1 MSRRLSIPGTGRRRI
16 WYWDAGKRGRLL
28 LSLDALNHVDDYSGT
43 LGSVRKNK
51 TKKSLNCH
59 TVSCKV
65 PSKNNNNKQTKK
77 LVDWSVEGEW
87 PKSVNSRRLYRAASF
102 EREFQSLM
110 VSAGKK
116 ESPLYC
122 VVVVMR
128 LRCWQWV
135 RRWCCGGDEAMVLTV
150 GAALVL
156 WWWWGYGVDSGCG
169 AGVVVVMRLRCWP
182 WVRRWC
188 CGGDEA
194 KARS

>member
-1 MSRRLSIPGTGRRRI
+1 MSRRLSIPGTGRRRT

-65 PSKNNNNKQTKK
+65 PSKNNNKQTKK

-87 PKSVNSRRLYRAASF
+87 PKSVNSRCLYRAASF

-135 RRWCCGGDEAMVLTV
+135 RRW
-150 GAALVL
+150 
-156 WWWWGYGVDSGCG
+156 WWGYGVDSGCG
-169 AGVVVVMRLRCWP
+169 AGVVVVMRLWCWQ

-194 KARS
+194 KVLTVGAALVLWWWWG